1 MTCRGVAAPPSR
13 PVCRWDGGVEL
24 GGRVTLS
31 CSVLEGEPSPEIH
44 WDKMSPQELTLIAME
59 GSVQMVNVSSQTSG
73 LYRCSARNLLGTEH
87 CYVNLSLDTRPDS
100 SSGLLQAALL
110 TLSMSSVLMALL
122 ALALWLHR
130 TGQDG
135 RRREGGEEE
144 EKEEEESSNEI
155 RCIPSLMKRSFV

>member
-1 MTCRGVAAPPSR
+1 MMLSGLSALHPTPSR
-13 PVCRWDGGVEL
+13 WSH
-24 GGRVTLS
+24 VTVFCFLN
-31 CSVLEGEPSPEIH
+31 SVSRPPG
-44 WDKMSPQELTLIAME
+44 
-59 GSVQMVNVSSQTSG
+59 
-73 LYRCSARNLLGTEH
+73 
-87 CYVNLSLDTRPDS
+87 PDS